1 MSYNPNS
8 GGGTITV
15 KDEGVTQS
23 TTVTTLDFVGAGVTA
38 SGAGATETITISG
51 SSYTDEQA
59 QDAVGAMVDT
69 TIVYVD
75 ATPLLT
81 RAALTGD
88 VTASQGSNTTTIAN
102 NSVTLAKMDD
112 VATSTVFYRKTVG
125 TGDPE
130 VQTLATLKTDLGLTG
145 TNSGDQT
152 SIVGI
157 TGTKAQFDTAC
168 SDGNFLYVGDVTQY
182 TDELAQDAI
191 GAMIDTTLVYVDA
204 TPLLT
209 RAALTGDVTAS
220 QGSNSTTIANS
231 AVTNAKMANMAASTI
246 KGNNTGGAAA
256 PTDLTAAQVTAMLN
270 AFTSTLQGLAPAS
283 GGGTSNFL
291 RADGTWTVPSISTN
305 PNLYITTTDYNL
317 LASYSLCFP
326 SEYEIGS
333 GFVTDLADT
342 AILEIQ

>member
-59 QDAVGAMVDT
+59 QDAVGAM
-69 TIVYVD
+69 
-75 ATPLLT
+75 
-81 RAALTGD
+81 
-88 VTASQGSNTTTIAN
+88 
-102 NSVTLAKMDD
+102 
-112 VATSTVFYRKTVG
+112 
-125 TGDPE
+125 
-130 VQTLATLKTDLGLTG
+130 
-145 TNSGDQT
+145 
-152 SIVGI
+152 
-157 TGTKAQFDTAC
+157 
-168 SDGNFLYVGDVTQY
+168 
-182 TDELAQDAI
+182 
-191 GAMIDTTLVYVDA
+191 IDTSLVYVDA

>member
-102 NSVTLAKMDD
+102 NSVNGVLSKDC
-112 VATSTVFYRKTVG
+112 RNRR
-125 TGDPE
+125 P
-130 VQTLATLKTDLGLTG
+130 
-145 TNSGDQT
+145 
-152 SIVGI
+152 
-157 TGTKAQFDTAC
+157 
-168 SDGNFLYVGDVTQY
+168 
-182 TDELAQDAI
+182 
-191 GAMIDTTLVYVDA
+191 
-204 TPLLT
+204 
-209 RAALTGDVTAS
+209 
-220 QGSNSTTIANS
+220 
-231 AVTNAKMANMAASTI
+231 
-246 KGNNTGGAAA
+246 
-256 PTDLTAAQVTAMLN
+256 
-270 AFTSTLQGLAPAS
+270 
-283 GGGTSNFL
+283 
-291 RADGTWTVPSISTN
+291 
-305 PNLYITTTDYNL
+305 
-317 LASYSLCFP
+317 
-326 SEYEIGS
+326 
-333 GFVTDLADT
+333 
-342 AILEIQ
+342 